1 MDSMWARALP
11 LALDK
16 TMAAIPSPS
25 TSTEV
30 RRAEISR
37 TMGVGRGVAGG
48 GRRWCRMRS
57 RRMPLTRSSTTP
69 FAMATR
75 GGASAADAAQERP
88 TGSTTPTSPQPSH
101 AASGTGAG
109 RRTHRGC
116 SMRRAS
122 PISSTTSRCVNSST
136 TRSSAPSPSET
147 GARKKTKK
155 AMMVREMLEMFCS
168 RSLLP
173 LQWRHQRGRRI
184 TLMSTSR
191 RRTKVRPLLL
201 PRTTTTT
208 TALTSLSRTLM

>member
-109 RRTHRGC
+109 RRNRGC

-122 PISSTTSRCVNSST
+122 PSSSTTSRCGNSST

-155 AMMVREMLEMFCS
+155 AMIREMLEMFCS

-173 LQWRHQRGRRI
+173 LSWRHQRGRRI

-191 RRTKVRPLLL
+191 RRTKMCPLLL
-201 PRTTTTT
+201 LRTTTTT